1 VTNEGQ
7 QLSAAKAPVKLCIL
21 LMDANSERR
30 ALRTKIMALHGVEVV
45 GAADLAEA
53 GSVWHRDRYDMVLI
67 DIRRDYRGCLAWR
80 NEIKKE
86 KPEQVVAFLVGKPQ
100 YVDLAPREDSYL
112 AEKSSMEWGDSLRQE
127 VRQSC
132 ESLPQRNGLAEA
144 IWRIT
149 AAKKINGAATISTKA
164 KSIEPALDIFVGG
177 KPETNGFSSASRN
190 TEPAFSSAAEELG
203 LPVPTNQT
211 ENQ

>member
-1 VTNEGQ
+1 MNEVHQ
-7 QLSAAKAPVKLCIL
+7 PATAKAPVKLCIL

-30 ALRTKIMALHGVEVV
+30 ALRTRIMALHGVEVV

-67 DIRRDYRGCLAWR
+67 DIRRDYLGCLAWR

-86 KPEQVVAFLVGKPQ
+86 KPEQVVAFLVGKPR
-100 YVDLAPREDSYL
+100 YVDLAPLENSYL
-112 AEKSSMEWGDSLRQE
+112 AEKSSMEWGDSMRLA

-149 AAKKINGAATISTKA
+149 AAKRINGATTISTKA
-164 KSIEPALDIFVGG
+164 KSTEPEFDIFVGG
-177 KPETNGFSSASRN
+177 NPETSGFSPASRN
-190 TEPAFSSAAEELG
+190 VESPVASASEELG
-203 LPVPTNQT
+203 LPIRHNQT